1 MTNEMV
7 VACQK
12 MMTQVLGP
20 SENMTLITRQVVQV
34 GERWDG
40 EDQKEGPSIPEA
52 ALALFLRKFQTCSR
66 KTSNSVINVFEC

>member
-7 VACQK
+7 VTCQK

-20 SENMTLITRQVVQV
+20 SENMALITRQVVQV
-34 GERWDG
+34 GERWGG

-66 KTSNSVINVFEC
+66 KTSNSVIKCL

>member
-7 VACQK
+7 VAWQK

-20 SENMTLITRQVVQV
+20 SENMALITRQVVQV
-34 GERWDG
+34 GERWGG

-66 KTSNSVINVFEC
+66 KTSNSVIKCL